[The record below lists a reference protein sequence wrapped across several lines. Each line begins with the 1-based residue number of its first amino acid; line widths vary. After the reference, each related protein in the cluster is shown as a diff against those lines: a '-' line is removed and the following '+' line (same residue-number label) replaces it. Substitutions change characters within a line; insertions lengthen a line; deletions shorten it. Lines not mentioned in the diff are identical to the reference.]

1 MSFKICMVFIKI
13 SVLLIAYVPSAM
25 ATVFEPNPSGI
36 SVTQAFD
43 QIVGPNSAMSLRYLI
58 QGLTIGV
65 ALIVTVYAIYDSFK
79 AMTDGQIEKKTW
91 IILVI
96 RALSMLMMLNIL
108 ISL

>member
-1 MSFKICMVFIKI
+1 MINKILMALIKM
-13 SVLLIAYVPSAM
+13 SVLLIAYSPSAI

-43 QIVGPNSAMSLRYLI
+43 QIVGPNSAISLRYLI
-58 QGLTIGV
+58 QGVTIGV

>member
-1 MSFKICMVFIKI
+1 MAKIIRTLF
-13 SVLLIAYVPSAM
+13 LLVGTFAFGFVPSAT

-58 QGLTIGV
+58 QGLTIGT
-65 ALIVTVYAIYDSFK
+65 ALIVTAYSIYDSFK
-79 AMTDGQIEKKTW
+79 AMTDGQIEKKSW
-91 IILVI
+91 VILVI